1 MSQEMPVA
9 ASQATPAVTQIA
21 VFDYDG
27 TAINGQSGA
36 LFSRYLF
43 ARGLLSPLRA
53 LRLGWWGIRY
63 VLHLPCRQGEA
74 REQIFDT
81 LREHSPQEVK
91 GIMCDFHDQVL
102 SKRYR
107 QEALN
112 EVRRRKEEGCV
123 TLLVSATFKDI
134 AEQAARRLGVDGLV
148 ATDMERDAQGNYT
161 GNVEGAVVAGPE
173 KTRAVERWANEHLG
187 PGTWEIAY
195 SYGDHHSDE
204 DLLSASRQAFAVSP
218 GKTLKR
224 KAKQMNW
231 VVLDWN

>member
-1 MSQEMPVA
+1 MAVSR
-9 ASQATPAVTQIA
+9 ATPAAAQAMPAIIQVA

-36 LFSRYLF
+36 LFARYLF

-81 LREHSPQEVK
+81 LREHSSQEVK
-91 GIMCDFHDQVL
+91 EIMCDFHDQVL
-102 SKRYR
+102 SRRYR

-123 TLLVSATFKDI
+123 TLLVSATFRDI
-134 AEQAARRLGVDGLV
+134 AEQAARRLG
-148 ATDMERDAQGNYT
+148 
-161 GNVEGAVVAGPE
+161 
-173 KTRAVERWANEHLG
+173 
-187 PGTWEIAY
+187 
-195 SYGDHHSDE
+195 GDHHSDE
-204 DLLSASRQAFAVSP
+204 DLLSVSKQAFAVSP
-218 GKTLKR
+218 GKALRR

-231 VVLDWN
+231 VVLDWS